1 MPCHHL
7 SSVNSSATMSESTS
21 LFLTYSYS
29 DLILTFLLW
38 NYVLGCFWTFVH
50 LCAFLLLKKAGEK
63 EVASC
68 GLHFSYWMVTAGDW
82 KWYCPEGG
90 YHSWIPMSLKG
101 LSFDSALWSVM
112 AVGHD
117 FVSGLI
123 VLWMY
128 FYVQGCFFF
137 FFWNVSEKSLEYHHL
152 YKVILLSQIMP
163 ITKLPF

>member
-1 MPCHHL
+1 
-7 SSVNSSATMSESTS
+7 MSESTS

-117 FVSGLI
+117 LVSGLI

-137 FFWNVSEKSLEYHHL
+137 FLKCVREEFGVSSSLQSNSFVPSNAYN
-152 YKVILLSQIMP
+152 K
-163 ITKLPF
+163 ITFLDLFIFCIVLTCM